1 MANPEGKSRKVGA
14 PYEVWVQPSPFGG
27 RYDYAGS
34 EVQQRSAH
42 KREDQYSSAF
52 CAVQSEA
59 TFGAYDMGDTY
70 ITDFTHRAEKVYD
83 YRTDD
88 ENTLAEVLQAY
99 WEGR

>member
-1 MANPEGKSRKVGA
+1 
-14 PYEVWVQPSPFGG
+14 
-27 RYDYAGS
+27 
-34 EVQQRSAH
+34 
-42 KREDQYSSAF
+42 
-52 CAVQSEA
+52 
-59 TFGAYDMGDTY
+59 MGDTY

>member
-1 MANPEGKSRKVGA
+1 MANPEGKTRKVGA

-27 RYDYAGS
+27 IMTTQVLKYNNAP
-34 EVQQRSAH
+34 H
-42 KREDQYSSAF
+42 KRDDQYSSAF
-52 CAVQSEA
+52 CAVQSAA
-59 TFGAYDMGDTY
+59 TFGSYDMGDTY

-99 WEGR
+99 WEGS